1 MITPYDWQEGIG
13 NRAQYIEG
21 KLEQGVPVVAVTVA
35 EGILL
40 YTKRRKAQKIYEI
53 YDRVAFA
60 AVGQQSD
67 IEAVR
72 MAGLEFAS
80 REGFSRSEDDVTLP
94 RIVNAVSNP
103 IKRAFSDFGSA
114 PVVARGIFVEVN
126 EAPADD
132 QFYLVDYDG
141 DYELRS
147 AVVVGAGPT
156 DSEEKI
162 LTALTVGEGA
172 EPLTL
177 SAAREK
183 LDETFAHLFG
193 DEDPRRDLTTEAVL
207 LRRDNQRENRFQPL

>member
-21 KLEQGVPVVAVTVA
+21 KLEQGVTVVAVSVT
-35 EGILL
+35 EGILF
-40 YTKRRKAQKIYEI
+40 YTRRRKAQKIYEI

-72 MAGLEFAS
+72 MAALEFAS

-94 RIVNAVSNP
+94 RIVTAVSNP

-114 PVVARGIFVEVN
+114 PVVARGILAEVN
-126 EAPADD
+126 ATPDDD
-132 QFYLVDYDG
+132 QYYLLDFDG

-147 AVVVGAGPT
+147 RSVVALGPIEAEASLLAAVEGVTTLAEALEKLGPAF
-156 DSEEKI
+156 
-162 LTALTVGEGA
+162 TALFPE
-172 EPLTL
+172 
-177 SAAREK
+177 
-183 LDETFAHLFG
+183 D
-193 DEDPRRDLTTEAVL
+193 DPRHSLTPEAVL
-207 LRRDNQRENRFQPL
+207 LRRDNLRDNRFQPVN

>member
-21 KLEQGVPVVAVTVA
+21 KLEQGVPVVAVAVA

-114 PVVARGIFVEVN
+114 PVVSRGIFVEVN
-126 EAPADD
+126 ETPAED

-147 AVVVGAGPT
+147 GVVVAVGPA
-156 DSEEKI
+156 DSESKI
-162 LTALTVGEGA
+162 LAALTVSDESGA
-172 EPLTL
+172 LTL
-177 SAAREK
+177 AIAREK
-183 LDETFAHLFG
+183 LDEVFASLFS
-193 DEDPRRDLTTEAVL
+193 EDDQRKDLTTEAVL
-207 LRRDNQRENRFQPL
+207 LRRDYQRENRFQPL